1 MKKKG
6 KNPQLYP
13 LLDILPFFGYTARMS
28 LFSRISTSYNPCT
41 FLKKDFTL
49 QMWYLE
55 GMMGG
60 EGGREVA
67 QNTFSWS
74 FKLKF
79 TFSDRIRYSVN
90 LNV

>member
-13 LLDILPFFGYTARMS
+13 LLDILPFLGYTARMS

-41 FLKKDFTL
+41 LLKKDFTL
-49 QMWYLE
+49 QMSYLE
-55 GMMGG
+55 GMG
-60 EGGREVA
+60 EGGRRVVG